1 MTNFD
6 KTSYLGEWYEYANV
20 FEFYQDLPC
29 KFDKTTTSQIYE
41 NYNVSWGEVR
51 ASNLHQ

>member
-29 KFDKTTTSQIYE
+29 KFDKTNTSQIFDMDAIWWKL
-41 NYNVSWGEVR
+41 SC
-51 ASNLHQ
+51 